1 MRPMARTAAPRSNP
15 PLRVGAATLREGM
28 ETLREEEERETE
40 EEEWLGLWKVWLE
53 GEVKVREELEERLG
67 VLTER
72 LEELAER
79 LGLLTERLG
88 ELTERLEPPPR
99 ETARWARAGG
109 RQRAK
114 AVIAR
119 IIAFEVFMVLLLSI
133 GIVIR
138 FLFRLQ
144 NYIKKPGKFPRQK
157 HIFPEG

>member
-1 MRPMARTAAPRSNP
+1 MGKPSLRPMARTAAPRSNP

-40 EEEWLGLWKVWLE
+40 EEWLGLWKVWLE

-72 LEELAER
+72 LEELTERLGELKEWLEELVER

-133 GIVIR
+133 
-138 FLFRLQ
+138 
-144 NYIKKPGKFPRQK
+144 
-157 HIFPEG
+157 

>member
-1 MRPMARTAAPRSNP
+1 MARTAAPRSNP

-40 EEEWLGLWKVWLE
+40 EEWLGLWKVWLE

-72 LEELAER
+72 LEELTERLGELKEWLEELAER

-99 ETARWARAGG
+99 ETARWARTGG

-133 GIVIR
+133 
-138 FLFRLQ
+138 
-144 NYIKKPGKFPRQK
+144 
-157 HIFPEG
+157 

>member
-1 MRPMARTAAPRSNP
+1 MARTAAPRSNP

-40 EEEWLGLWKVWLE
+40 EEWLGLWKVWLE

-72 LEELAER
+72 LEELTERLGELKEWLEELAER

-133 GIVIR
+133 
-138 FLFRLQ
+138 
-144 NYIKKPGKFPRQK
+144 
-157 HIFPEG
+157 

>member
-1 MRPMARTAAPRSNP
+1 MARTAAPRSNP

-40 EEEWLGLWKVWLE
+40 EEELLGLWKVWLE

-72 LEELAER
+72 LEELTERLGELKEWLEELTER

-99 ETARWARAGG
+99 GTARWAMAGG
-109 RQRAK
+109 KQSEK

-119 IIAFEVFMVLLLSI
+119 IIAFEVFISLLLSFF
-133 GIVIR
+133 VYFCIR
-138 FLFRLQ
+138 FLM
-144 NYIKKPGKFPRQK
+144 QK
-157 HIFPEG
+157 

>member
-1 MRPMARTAAPRSNP
+1 MARTAAPRSNP
-15 PLRVGAATLREGM
+15 PLRVGAATPREGM
-28 ETLREEEERETE
+28 ETLREEEERETEE

-72 LEELAER
+72 LEELTERLGELKEWLEELAER

-88 ELTERLEPPPR
+88 ELTERLELPPR

-133 GIVIR
+133 
-138 FLFRLQ
+138 
-144 NYIKKPGKFPRQK
+144 
-157 HIFPEG
+157 

>member
-1 MRPMARTAAPRSNP
+1 
-15 PLRVGAATLREGM
+15 M

-72 LEELAER
+72 LEELTERLGELKEWLEELAER

-99 ETARWARAGG
+99 ETARWARTGG

-133 GIVIR
+133 
-138 FLFRLQ
+138 
-144 NYIKKPGKFPRQK
+144 
-157 HIFPEG
+157 